1 MGSDNDEESRDP
13 QSFVRALARG
23 LAIMEALGG
32 QPRGGSLS
40 ELAQKTSLD
49 RATTRRLLLT
59 LAQLGYVRA
68 EDGRYS
74 LAPRALSLGYAYL
87 SSFPFWDV
95 ARPLMAALVER
106 VRESCSAAT
115 LDGPYAVYVARIR
128 SNPHIVDVSRTVGS
142 RVPAYCTSLGRVLL
156 AAEPVDAQRRL
167 LAQLPPVRNTPQTV
181 VEPKALLA
189 ILQTVRRQGYAVV
202 DQELEPKLRSIAV
215 PVRDRHG
222 KVVAA
227 LNVSVPEARATVADL
242 TKRYLK
248 PLQAT
253 ASELTDA
260 LRARDPG
267 SM

>member
-1 MGSDNDEESRDP
+1 
-13 QSFVRALARG
+13 
-23 LAIMEALGG
+23 MEALGG
-32 QPRGGSLS
+32 ESRGRSLS
-40 ELAQKTSLD
+40 DLAQQCGLD

-59 LAQLGYVRA
+59 LEALGYVRS
-68 EDGRYS
+68 EDGRFS

-156 AAEPVDAQRRL
+156 AQEPPAVQREL
-167 LAQLPPVRNTPQTV
+167 LGQLPLVRKTPRTIV
-181 VEPKALLA
+181 DVEKLLA
-189 ILQTVRRQGYAVV
+189 ILAEVRRDEWSIV
-202 DQELEPKLRSIAV
+202 DQELEPRLRSIAV
-215 PVRDRHG
+215 PVRNRTG

-227 LNVSVPEARATVADL
+227 LNVSVPDERATVDDL
-242 TKRYLK
+242 KGKFLEPLK
-248 PLQAT
+248 AT
-253 ASELTDA
+253 AAELTAA
-260 LRARDPG
+260 LRAREPT
-267 SM
+267 

>member
-1 MGSDNDEESRDP
+1 LTDTTDELRDP

-23 LAIMEALGG
+23 LAVMEALGG
-32 QPRGGSLS
+32 APRGRSLS
-40 ELAQKTSLD
+40 ELAQQCELD

-59 LAQLGYVRA
+59 LETLGYVRA
-68 EDGRYS
+68 EESRYS

-95 ARPLMAALVER
+95 ARPLMAALVDQ

-156 AAEPVDAQRRL
+156 AAQAPAVQREL
-167 LAQLPPVRNTPQTV
+167 LAQLPLVRNTPRTV
-181 VEPKALLA
+181 VDIETLLG
-189 ILQTVRRQGYAVV
+189 ILADVRRDGWSIV
-202 DQELEPKLRSIAV
+202 DQELEPRLRSIAV
-215 PVRDRHG
+215 PVHDRAG

-227 LNVSVPEARATVADL
+227 LNVSVPDERASVADL
-242 TKRYLK
+242 TQKYLP
-248 PLQAT
+248 PLKAT
-253 ASELTDA
+253 AAELTAA
-260 LRARDPG
+260 LRAREPA
-267 SM
+267 